1 MGDLRRETIN
11 RLFLFITLYVP
22 CSTFYD
28 YSMLTQLKHIG
39 LSENEAKVYMA
50 MLELGPSP
58 VLEIAAKAGINR
70 PTAYA
75 QIESLKKMGLISMQ
89 TKGKKQFYIAED
101 PDQLEFLIDREKK
114 DLEQK
119 QEELKEVLPELKE
132 LFNTTED
139 RPHVRFFEGKEGLE
153 RMQDVFIKSQ
163 EKEVVSILS
172 ADDIF
177 QIFPMLTNSYTP
189 RRVQKK
195 IHSRVVYTSSKGK
208 IFKDS
213 DKEMLRDA
221 VYLPAS
227 EHNYHADIVVSG
239 KQVHISAL
247 KGKISG
253 IIIDHKDIADSFRI
267 LFEMLW
273 KAYRKK

>member
-1 MGDLRRETIN
+1 
-11 RLFLFITLYVP
+11 
-22 CSTFYD
+22 
-28 YSMLTQLKHIG
+28 MLSQLKHIG
-39 LSENEAKVYMA
+39 LSENEAKVYLA

-89 TKGKKQFYIAED
+89 TKGKKQLYIAED
-101 PDQLEFLIDREKK
+101 PDQLEFLIEREKK

-119 QEELKEVLPELKE
+119 QEELKEMLPELKE
-132 LFNTTED
+132 LFNTTEN

-153 RMQDVFIKSQ
+153 RMRDVLMKSK
-163 EKEVVSILS
+163 EKEIMSILA

-177 QIFPMLTNSYTP
+177 RIFPALTKSYTP

-195 IHSRVVYTSSKGK
+195 VHSRLIYTSSKGK

-221 VYLPAS
+221 VHLPAS
-227 EHNYHADIVVSG
+227 EYDYHADILVSG
-239 KQVHISAL
+239 KQVFISAL

-253 IIIDHKDIADSFRI
+253 ILIDHKDIAEAFQF
-267 LFEMLW
+267 LFETLW
-273 KAYRKK
+273 KIYRKK

>member
-1 MGDLRRETIN
+1 MI
-11 RLFLFITLYVP
+11 
-22 CSTFYD
+22 
-28 YSMLTQLKHIG
+28 TQLKHIG
-39 LSENEAKVYMA
+39 LSENEAKVYLA
-50 MLELGPSP
+50 MLELGSSP
-58 VLEIAAKAGINR
+58 MLEIAAKAGINR

-89 TKGKKQFYIAED
+89 TKGKKQLYIAED
-101 PDQLEFLIDREKK
+101 PEQLEFLIDREKK

-119 QEELKEVLPELKE
+119 QEELKGVLQELKE
-132 LFNTTED
+132 LFNTTGD
-139 RPHVRFFEGKEGLE
+139 RPHVRFFEGKDGLE
-153 RMQDVFIKSQ
+153 RMQDVFIKLQ

-177 QIFPMLTNSYTP
+177 QNFPAITKSYTP

-195 IHSRVVYTSSKGK
+195 IHSRIVYTSSRGK

-221 VYLPAS
+221 VYLS
-227 EHNYHADIVVSG
+227 SNEYNYHADVVISG
-239 KQVHISAL
+239 NQIYISAL

-253 IIIDHKDIADSFRI
+253 IIIDHKDLADSFRA